1 MELLDHR
8 RRRSG
13 IGSVRGDDVAEGEA
27 SNQEEVQ
34 TALSQEG
41 QPKGD
46 PRGAQGRDLQ
56 MTPKSGMETARE
68 AISPGALELGLVASP
83 FHSELIRSEVA
94 LRRTRPL
101 TLDQDARSLA
111 PSNRSFE
118 EPRSSSYQEGVR
130 VARVDTSSGAGEA
143 TEPVGRPQSFGPSG
157 HQAEGETQK
166 PPLAKGVSA
175 TTPGGMGS
183 CPSPEEVRGSSSL
196 DGGSVGPMEGARG
209 LSTENQVTDRPELAL
224 ALLESRSEVR
234 PEPADSRELVP
245 AGMGMSGALEQMLVQ
260 VVEENRLLRM
270 RLEWAGGGPMG
281 YPQLPGYSST
291 EGPPV
296 VPFSEAIVQTPMS
309 FAPGAGQ
316 GRVEGHPMDRAVSED
331 PRGLESWTSRSV
343 RDGRSGGE
351 IPQRH
356 PAVAIPGWELGSAA
370 ESLREV
376 TGMNWQMV
384 QGGFSG
390 LARQGPSEE
399 AGRPFGVPPLRIPE
413 RPSGRELLAGN
424 ERGVLAGSSQLHS
437 ETYRDIQSRQL

>member
-94 LRRTRPL
+94 LRRTRRL
-101 TLDQDARSLA
+101 TLDQDARFLA
-111 PSNRSFE
+111 QSNRSFE
-118 EPRSSSYQEGVR
+118 EPRSSLLQEGVR

-157 HQAEGETQK
+157 HQVEGETQK

-175 TTPGGMGS
+175 TNPGGMGS

-196 DGGSVGPMEGARG
+196 DGGSVGPMEGALG

-245 AGMGMSGALEQMLVQ
+245 AGMGISGALEQMLVQ
-260 VVEENRLLRM
+260 VVEENRLLRGTG
-270 RLEWAGGGPMG
+270 RRRSNGVSTTPGIFLDRRTSGSSLFGSHCTDANVLCSGSRAGR
-281 YPQLPGYSST
+281 SRRASN
-291 EGPPV
+291 
-296 VPFSEAIVQTPMS
+296 
-309 FAPGAGQ
+309 GQ
-316 GRVEGHPMDRAVSED
+316 GRFTGSQK
-331 PRGLESWTSRSV
+331 PRVLDQSFSKRWKARGRNPSTASSSSNSW
-343 RDGRSGGE
+343 
-351 IPQRH
+351 
-356 PAVAIPGWELGSAA
+356 
-370 ESLREV
+370 
-376 TGMNWQMV
+376 M
-384 QGGFSG
+384 
-390 LARQGPSEE
+390 
-399 AGRPFGVPPLRIPE
+399 GV
-413 RPSGRELLAGN
+413 G
-424 ERGVLAGSSQLHS
+424 
-437 ETYRDIQSRQL
+437 